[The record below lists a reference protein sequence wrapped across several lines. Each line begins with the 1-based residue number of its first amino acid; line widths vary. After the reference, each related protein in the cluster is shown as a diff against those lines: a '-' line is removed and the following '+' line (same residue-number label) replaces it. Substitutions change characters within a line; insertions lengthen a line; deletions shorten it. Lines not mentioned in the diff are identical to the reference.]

1 MPFNFCRRKLCE
13 TDPFCPCLQNV
24 LSVIKLPRVKYSI
37 CYGFSL
43 LLSFTR
49 KEHII
54 ENEKRMYICINVILM
69 LLDFCS
75 FPINFNIQQGETT
88 VNSQQ
93 KIKGKQKLS
102 HDQVAITNTYHRPV
116 IILHF
121 PYRSRPDSVF
131 G

>member
-1 MPFNFCRRKLCE
+1 
-13 TDPFCPCLQNV
+13 
-24 LSVIKLPRVKYSI
+24 
-37 CYGFSL
+37 
-43 LLSFTR
+43 
-49 KEHII
+49 
-54 ENEKRMYICINVILM
+54 M

-102 HDQVAITNTYHRPV
+102 HDQVAITNTYHHPV

-121 PYRSRPDSVF
+121 PYRSRPDSVIHVKVQKKRRRIL
-131 G
+131 GDDKRW